1 VDQTYAD
8 LALWVTVIV
17 LILSA
22 VVLVNRLKA
31 VLSVATSIPPKIDA
45 IAGVA
50 AAASRDLDA
59 VAVLLTTQGYIGSIK
74 NSVLDYGGSLN
85 AALPDY

>member
-1 VDQTYAD
+1 MDPILAD
-8 LALWVTVIV
+8 LALWIVVVV

-22 VVLVNRLKA
+22 VVLVNRLQA
-31 VLSVATSIPPKIDA
+31 VLKAATSIQPRIDA

-50 AAASRDLDA
+50 AAASKDLDA
-59 VAVLLTTQGYIGSIK
+59 VAVLLTTQGYIKSIK
-74 NSVLDYGGSLN
+74 ESVLDYGGSLN

>member
-1 VDQTYAD
+1 MAD
-8 LALWVTVIV
+8 AALWFMVIV
-17 LILSA
+17 LI
-22 VVLVNRLKA
+22 VVALILVQLLKRILKA
-31 VLSVATSIPPKIDA
+31 ATSIPPKIDA

-74 NSVLDYGGSLN
+74 ASVLDYGGSLN

>member
-1 VDQTYAD
+1 MAD
-8 LALWVTVIV
+8 AALWIMVVV
-17 LILSA
+17 LI
-22 VVLVNRLKA
+22 VVIPVVIALLTRVLKA
-31 VLSVATSIPPKIDA
+31 ARSIPPKIDA

-59 VAVLLTTQGYIGSIK
+59 VPKLLTTQGYIQSIK
-74 NSVLDYGGSLN
+74 DSVLNYGGSLD

>member
-1 VDQTYAD
+1 MAD
-8 LALWVTVIV
+8 AALWITIIV

-22 VVLVNRLKA
+22 VLLVGLLKRVLKA
-31 VLSVATSIPPKIDA
+31 ATSIPPKIDA

-50 AAASRDLDA
+50 AAASKDLDA
-59 VAVLLTTQGYIGSIK
+59 VAVLLTTQGYIRSIK

>member
-1 VDQTYAD
+1 MDPFWAD
-8 LALWVTVIV
+8 LALWVTVVV

-22 VVLVNRLKA
+22 VVLVNRLQA

-50 AAASRDLDA
+50 AAASKDLDA
-59 VAVLLTTQGYIGSIK
+59 VAVLLTTQGYIKSIRE
-74 NSVLDYGGSLN
+74 SVLDYGGSLN